1 VMHELKKRQ
10 KISGIQEKKRRKLNV
25 RQK

>member
-1 VMHELKKRQ
+1 MHELKKRQ